1 MIHKID
7 KGDYYLIKSD
17 SGKKFMVKGKGDM
30 VYSQATELKDKP
42 REYIEV
48 DEWLLKLNKDIKLL
62 VRLVNHFQNQT

>member
-1 MIHKID
+1 MIIKID

-30 VYSQATELKDKP
+30 VYSQATELKDQP

-48 DEWLLKLNKDIKLL
+48 DEWYAK
-62 VRLVNHFQNQT
+62 